1 MLRYAPSPY
10 RLTYERPAL
19 NSGSDWEPYC
29 CSVRARM
36 PVLISRCARQF
47 ESARDYHQ
55 RPRPSS
61 FAWLAN
67 LATENALRL
76 PPSLHLHQPHRPIWN
91 AAGCDR
97 KGQKD
102 HILASIVRRVQKE
115 LACRKKQHGFNRN
128 HSKWRKFGLNR
139 RANLHTAK
147 VM

>member
-61 FAWLAN
+61 FAWLSNRSFPLLPN
-67 LATENALRL
+67 LATDEERVALATVFTSRSTSSTDLERSRVRSKRGKMTIYRL
-76 PPSLHLHQPHRPIWN
+76 QSVVGCKKSWH
-91 AAGCDR
+91 AGKSSRDST
-97 KGQKD
+97 G
-102 HILASIVRRVQKE
+102 IIPNGESSV
-115 LACRKKQHGFNRN
+115 
-128 HSKWRKFGLNR
+128 
-139 RANLHTAK
+139 
-147 VM
+147 